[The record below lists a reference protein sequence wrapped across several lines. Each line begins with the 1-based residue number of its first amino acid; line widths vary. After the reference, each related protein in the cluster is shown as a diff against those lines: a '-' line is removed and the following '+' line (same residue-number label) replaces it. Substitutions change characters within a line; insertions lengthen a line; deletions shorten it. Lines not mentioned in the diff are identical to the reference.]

1 MKQIS
6 LALALLL
13 APVQAFACVAIEFPP
28 QTVAKGDVSIGY
40 VTGEEYPDYEAA
52 LIKDGASQQP
62 RIGRHIV
69 RITFVEALEGALLG
83 PMTIETS
90 CYDSRPTIGDR
101 VVVFPLGSRYTV
113 QLITPEYE
121 TALRAALLTQHGP

>member
-13 APVQAFACVAIEFPP
+13 ASAPALACTAVQFPP
-28 QTVAKGDVSIGY
+28 TTVAKGDVFLGY

-52 LIKDGASQQP
+52 LIKEGASAHP
-62 RIGRHIV
+62 RIGRHVV
-69 RITFVEALEGALLG
+69 RVTFTEVLQGTLLG

-90 CYDSRPTIGDR
+90 CYDSKPIIGDR

-113 QLITPEYE
+113 QVVAPEYE
-121 TALRAALLTQHGP
+121 AALRAAVLTQHEP